1 MKKEKKSS
9 NRSFGIVFAVF
20 FSILAFYQ
28 YFKYDLVNYYLLS
41 LSILLLFLGLINS
54 TILSPFNNIWI
65 RFGELLGLIIAP
77 IVMLFVYVVTIIPT
91 GIIMR
96 LLGKDLLNL
105 KYNNKASSY
114 WIKKDDQ
121 NTSSM
126 KDQF

>member
-1 MKKEKKSS
+1 MKKGKKSS

-28 YFKYDLVNYYLLS
+28 YFKYDFVNYYLLS
-41 LSILLLFLGLINS
+41 LAILLLFLGLINS
-54 TILSPFNNIWI
+54 GILSPFNNIWV

-121 NTSSM
+121 DTSSM